1 MGYLIPSSQLIPKF
15 QALQSNPYACGRMLL
30 ATLQRA
36 TDGQEVFVDP
46 TNPAVFVL
54 ESAIVMATAAMQ
66 QAETLT
72 RKQYAS
78 MALDMSDVYRHM
90 SDTDF
95 IGRFSAPA
103 KASITIIMLL
113 DEIKQ
118 KADFVRNS
126 QGLPDGTGIKKM
138 TIPKHSEFY
147 VANTTFCMQY
157 GIDIRILP
165 HGGVQVVYDTSE
177 KSPFYSLESNYIEH
191 GVSRQGTF
199 KLLRIKIPVLQ
210 MSVSQQ
216 IAQLNS
222 TTGFYKN
229 YVLTDKFHYCRAYV
243 KSPTSGKWVEIKTTH
258 ADQIYDARTP
268 TVMLTVLEGSL
279 DVKVPQ
285 IYFNSGLIRDSLRL
299 DIYTTKGSLEMNL
312 GSFGK
317 DSFTAKWIDRDGG
330 VDSTY
335 IKPLL
340 TFSGL
345 ALMSDTVVSGGSDG
359 VTFAQLRNQV
369 ITQGLSTPTVPI
381 SENQLVSTANA
392 AGYQI
397 VKSIDNITNRVYL
410 ATRGLPAP
418 LQQEVSNST
427 ADIARTTVTS
437 AGCTVLTLQKSF
449 ETLTQ
454 EASVSDNNTRLTI
467 KPNTLF
473 QQVNGILTI
482 VPYDQTVNLLAQ
494 SVSSPS
500 ALAYVVNNARYFYT
514 PFFYV
519 LDTDEDTFR
528 TRVYALDKP
537 TVTSKSYIG
546 ENPEL
551 AIELSSSTYDVVC
564 DIVANEYSLIL
575 KLAVGD
581 SFKDIDLEQYAVQ
594 LSYLPP
600 QSSTRVYFN
609 GIIQLLSDEDNVDQ
623 YYARFTLPSK
633 FDVNANDELVFEPS
647 KATAALTT
655 EFDLVYMVSEPPID
669 AGMTTLDEYIDPS
682 RLPDYDETFVYRAI
696 IHEKIAIKFGDTLS
710 RLWTKSDTVASTRV
724 IATYP
729 ETTYRYYET
738 DVLLRDEVGNLVI
751 DFDDVTNT
759 LVEHIEHYAGDPVL
773 TSLGEHEILHRKGD
787 PILDADGNPTY
798 LRAHR
803 VVERQ
808 TDIMLIDGRY
818 FFATDESVIAYKD
831 EVETL
836 IVQWIVGDIDTIAGR
851 LFENTSLMYYPKIT
865 AGSVQVYVGN
875 NQLLRI
881 DADQQFDVEYYLSSE
896 KFKSPAVRAAI
907 GSETAKIISDGLS
920 GRTSSV
926 SQLVSALKASFGDDI
941 ISVKISSDVL
951 GESTDGKTRYQAFTV
966 KDDSIRPNVGK
977 QLLALSN
984 LKLTVVDSV
993 NISFIEHQ

>member
-15 QALQSNPYACGRMLL
+15 QTLQSNPYACGRMLL
-30 ATLQRA
+30 ATLQKA

-78 MALDMSDVYRHM
+78 MAINMSDVYRHM

-103 KASITIIMLL
+103 KAFITVIMLL

-126 QGLPDGTGIKKM
+126 QGLPDGSGIRKM

-147 VANTTFCMQY
+147 VADTTFCMQY

-177 KSPFYSLESNYIEH
+177 KSPFYSLESNYVEH

-210 MSVSQQ
+210 MSASQQ

-229 YVLTDKFHYCRAYV
+229 YVITDKFHYCRAYI
-243 KSPTSGKWVEIKTTH
+243 KSATTGKWIEIKTTH
-258 ADQIYDARTP
+258 TDQIYDARTP
-268 TVMLTVLEGSL
+268 TVMLTVLENSL

-317 DSFTAKWIDRDGG
+317 DSFTARWIDRDGG
-330 VDSTY
+330 VDSSY

-345 ALMSDTVVSGGSDG
+345 AIMSDTVVSGGSDG

-369 ITQGLSTPTVPI
+369 ITQGLSVPTVPI
-381 SENQLVSTANA
+381 SENQLVSTANS

-410 ATRGLPAP
+410 ATRGLPTPA
-418 LQQEVSNST
+418 LQEVTNST

-449 ETLTQ
+449 ESLAQ
-454 EASVSDNNTRLTI
+454 EPSVSDNNTRLTI

-473 QQVNGILTI
+473 SQVNGILTV
-482 VPYDQTVNLLAQ
+482 VPYNQTINLLSEA
-494 SVSSPS
+494 VTSPS
-500 ALAYVVNNARYFYT
+500 ALAYAVNNARYFYT

-519 LDTDEDTFR
+519 LDADEDTFR
-528 TRVYALDKP
+528 TRVYDLNKP
-537 TVTSKSYIG
+537 TVVSKSYIA

-551 AIELSSSTYDVVC
+551 AIELSSSTYDVIC
-564 DIVANEYSLIL
+564 DIVANEYNIVL

-581 SFKDIDLEQYAVQ
+581 SFKDIELEQYAVQ

-600 QSSTRVYFN
+600 RSSTRVYFN
-609 GIIQLLSDEDNVDQ
+609 GIIQLLADEDNADQ

-633 FDVNANDELVFEPS
+633 FDVNSENELILEPS
-647 KATAALTT
+647 KASAQLTT

-669 AGMTTLDEYIDPS
+669 AGLTEIDEYIDPTK
-682 RLPDYDETFVYRAI
+682 LDDYDETFIYRAVV
-696 IHEKIAIKFGDTLS
+696 HEKISIKFGDALS
-710 RLWTKSDTVASTRV
+710 RIWTKSDTVASTK
-724 IATYP
+724 ILATYP
-729 ETTYRYYET
+729 ETTYRYYEK
-738 DVLLRDEVGNLVI
+738 DVLLRDELGNLVI
-751 DFDDVTNT
+751 DFDDATNT
-759 LVEHIEHYAGDPVL
+759 LIEHIEHYAGDPVL
-773 TSLGEHEILHRKGD
+773 TSLGEHEILHRAGD

-798 LRAHR
+798 LRENR
-803 VVERQ
+803 TVERQ
-808 TDIMLIDGRY
+808 TDIVLIDGRY
-818 FFATDESVIAYKD
+818 FFATDETVLNYKT
-831 EVETL
+831 EFETL
-836 IVQWIVGDIDTIAGR
+836 ITQWVVGDIDTIAGR
-851 LFENTSLMYYPKIT
+851 LFENTSLMFYPKIT
-865 AGSVQVYVGN
+865 AGSVEVYVGN

-896 KFKSPAVRAAI
+896 KFKSANVRAAI

-920 GRTSSV
+920 GKTSSI
-926 SQLVSALKASFGDDI
+926 SQLTSALKTAFGDDI

-951 GESTDGKTRYQAFTV
+951 GESTDTKTRYQAFTV
-966 KDDSIRPNVGK
+966 KDESIRPNVGK

>member
-30 ATLQRA
+30 ATLQKA

-78 MALDMSDVYRHM
+78 MAINMSDVYRHM

-103 KASITIIMLL
+103 KAFITVIMLL

-126 QGLPDGTGIKKM
+126 QGLPDGSGIRKM

-147 VANTTFCMQY
+147 VADTTFCMQY

-177 KSPFYSLESNYIEH
+177 KSPFYSLESNYVEH

-229 YVLTDKFHYCRAYV
+229 YVITDKFHYCRAYI
-243 KSPTSGKWVEIKTTH
+243 KSATTAKWTEIKTTH
-258 ADQIYDARTP
+258 TDQIYDARTP
-268 TVMLTVLEGSL
+268 TVMLTVLENSL

-317 DSFTAKWIDRDGG
+317 DSFTARWIDRDGG
-330 VDSTY
+330 VDSSY

-345 ALMSDTVVSGGSDG
+345 AIMSDTVVSGGSDG

-369 ITQGLSTPTVPI
+369 ITQGLSVPTVPI
-381 SENQLVSTANA
+381 SENQLVSTANS

-410 ATRGLPAP
+410 ATRGLPTP
-418 LQQEVSNST
+418 VLQEVTNST

-449 ETLTQ
+449 ESLAQ
-454 EASVSDNNTRLTI
+454 EPSVSDNNTRLTI

-473 QQVNGILTI
+473 SQVNGVLTV
-482 VPYDQTVNLLAQ
+482 VPYDQTINLLAQ
-494 SVSSPS
+494 AVTSPS
-500 ALAYVVNNARYFYT
+500 ALAYAVNNARYFYT

-528 TRVYALDKP
+528 TRVYDLNKP
-537 TVTSKSYIG
+537 TVVSKSYIA

-551 AIELSSSTYDVVC
+551 AIELSSSTYDIIC
-564 DIVANEYSLIL
+564 DIVANEYNIIL

-581 SFKDIDLEQYAVQ
+581 SFKDIELEQYAVQ

-600 QSSTRVYFN
+600 RSSTRVYFN
-609 GIIQLLSDEDNVDQ
+609 GIIQLLPDEDNADQ

-633 FDVNANDELVFEPS
+633 FDVNSENELILEPS
-647 KATAALTT
+647 KASAQLTT

-669 AGMTTLDEYIDPS
+669 AGLTEIDEYIDPTK
-682 RLPDYDETFVYRAI
+682 LDDYDETFIYRAVV
-696 IHEKIAIKFGDTLS
+696 HEKISIKFGDALS
-710 RLWTKSDTVASTRV
+710 RIWTKSDTVASTK
-724 IATYP
+724 ILATYP
-729 ETTYRYYET
+729 ETTYRYYEK
-738 DVLLRDEVGNLVI
+738 DVLLRDELGNLVI
-751 DFDDVTNT
+751 DFDDATNT
-759 LVEHIEHYAGDPVL
+759 LIEHIEHHAGDPVL
-773 TSLGEHEILHRKGD
+773 TSLGEHEILHRAGD

-798 LRAHR
+798 LRENR
-803 VVERQ
+803 TVERQ
-808 TDIMLIDGRY
+808 TDIVLIDGRY
-818 FFATDESVIAYKD
+818 FFATDETVLGYKT
-831 EVETL
+831 EFETL
-836 IVQWIVGDIDTIAGR
+836 ITQWVVGDIDTIAGR
-851 LFENTSLMYYPKIT
+851 LFENTSLMFYPKIT
-865 AGSVQVYVGN
+865 AGSVEVYVGN

-896 KFKSPAVRAAI
+896 KFKSANVRAAI

-920 GRTSSV
+920 GKTSSI
-926 SQLVSALKASFGDDI
+926 SQLTSALKTAFGDDI

-951 GESTDGKTRYQAFTV
+951 GESTDTKTRYQAFTV
-966 KDDSIRPNVGK
+966 KDESIRPNVGK

>member
-15 QALQSNPYACGRMLL
+15 QTLQSNPYACGRMLL
-30 ATLQRA
+30 ATLQKA

-78 MALDMSDVYRHM
+78 MALDMADVYRHM

-126 QGLPDGTGIKKM
+126 QGLPDGSGIKKM

-147 VANTTFCMQY
+147 VADTTFCMQY

-177 KSPFYSLESNYIEH
+177 KSPFYSLESNYVEH
-191 GVSRQGTF
+191 GISRQGTF

-229 YVLTDKFHYCRAYV
+229 YVLADKFHYCRAYI
-243 KSPTSGKWVEIKTTH
+243 KSPATGKWVEIKTTH
-258 ADQIYDARTP
+258 SDQIYDARTP

-317 DSFTAKWIDRDGG
+317 DSFTAKWIDRDSGIESG
-330 VDSTY
+330 YT
-335 IKPLL
+335 KPLL

-345 ALMSDTVVSGGSDG
+345 ALMSDTIVSGGSDG
-359 VTFAQLRNQV
+359 ITFAQLRNKV
-369 ITQGLSTPTVPI
+369 ITQGLSTSAVPI
-381 SENQLVSTANA
+381 SENQLISTANA
-392 AGYQI
+392 SGYQI
-397 VKSIDNITNRVYL
+397 VKSIDDITNRVYV

-418 LQQEVSNST
+418 AQQEVTNST
-427 ADIARTTVTS
+427 SDIARTTVTS

-449 ETLTQ
+449 EVLSQ
-454 EASVSDNNTRLTI
+454 EPSVSDNNNRLTI

-473 QQVNGILTI
+473 AQINGVLTI
-482 VPYDQTVNLLAQ
+482 VPYNQTVNLLAQ
-494 SVSSPS
+494 AATSPS
-500 ALAYVVNNARYFYT
+500 ALAYTVNNSRYFYT

-519 LDTDEDTFR
+519 LDTDEDSFK
-528 TRVYALDKP
+528 TRVYDLNKP

-551 AIELSSSTYDVVC
+551 AIELSSSTYDVIC
-564 DIVANEYSLIL
+564 DIIANEYSLIL

-581 SFKDIDLEQYAVQ
+581 SFKDIELEQYAVQ

-600 QSSTRVYFN
+600 RSNTRVYFN
-609 GIIQLLSDEDNVDQ
+609 GTIQLLPDEDSVDQ
-623 YYARFTLPSK
+623 YYARFTLPSN
-633 FDVNANDELVFEPS
+633 FDVNDKNELVFEPS
-647 KATAALTT
+647 KATALLTT

-669 AGMTTLDEYIDPS
+669 AGLTELDDYIDPA
-682 RLPDYDETFVYRAI
+682 RLSDYDEAFVYRAV
-696 IHEKIAIKFGDTLS
+696 IHEKISIKFGDSLP
-710 RLWTKSDTVASTRV
+710 RLWTKSDTVASTKI
-724 IATYP
+724 IAKYP
-729 ETTYRYYET
+729 TTIYRYYET
-738 DVLLRDEVGNLVI
+738 DILLRDELGNLVI
-751 DFDDVTNT
+751 DFDDATNT
-759 LVEHIEHYAGDPVL
+759 LIEHIEHRAGDPVL
-773 TSLGEHEILHRKGD
+773 TSLGEHEILHRAGD
-787 PILDADGNPTY
+787 PILDANGNPTY
-798 LRAHR
+798 LKENRT
-803 VVERQ
+803 VERQ
-808 TDIMLIDGRY
+808 TDILLIDARY
-818 FFATDESVIAYKD
+818 FFATDETVLGYKNGF
-831 EVETL
+831 EEL
-836 IVQWIVGDIDTIAGR
+836 ITQWVVGDIDTIAGR
-851 LFENTSLMYYPKIT
+851 LFENTSLMFYPKIT

-875 NQLLRI
+875 NQLIRI

-951 GESTDGKTRYQAFTV
+951 GESTDGQTRYQAFTV

-984 LKLTVVDSV
+984 LKLTVVDAV

>member
-15 QALQSNPYACGRMLL
+15 QTLQSNPYACGRMLL
-30 ATLQRA
+30 ATLQKA

-78 MALDMSDVYRHM
+78 MAINMSDVYRHM

-103 KASITIIMLL
+103 KAFITVIMLL

-126 QGLPDGTGIKKM
+126 QGLPDGSGIRKM

-147 VANTTFCMQY
+147 VADTTFCMQY

-177 KSPFYSLESNYIEH
+177 KSPFYSLESNYVEH

-210 MSVSQQ
+210 MSASQQ

-229 YVLTDKFHYCRAYV
+229 YVITDKFHYCRAYI
-243 KSPTSGKWVEIKTTH
+243 KSATTGKWIEIKTTH
-258 ADQIYDARTP
+258 TDQIYDARTP
-268 TVMLTVLEGSL
+268 TVMLTVLENSL

-317 DSFTAKWIDRDGG
+317 DSFTARWIDRDGG
-330 VDSTY
+330 VDSSY

-345 ALMSDTVVSGGSDG
+345 AIMSDTVVSGGSDG

-369 ITQGLSTPTVPI
+369 ITQGLSVPTVPI
-381 SENQLVSTANA
+381 SENQLVSTANS

-410 ATRGLPAP
+410 ATRGLPTPA
-418 LQQEVSNST
+418 LQEVTNST

-449 ETLTQ
+449 ESLAQ
-454 EASVSDNNTRLTI
+454 EPSVSDNNTRLTI

-473 QQVNGILTI
+473 SQVNGILTV
-482 VPYDQTVNLLAQ
+482 VPYNQTINLLSEA
-494 SVSSPS
+494 VTSPS
-500 ALAYVVNNARYFYT
+500 ALAYAVNNARYFYT

-519 LDTDEDTFR
+519 LDADEDTFR
-528 TRVYALDKP
+528 TRVYDLNKP
-537 TVTSKSYIG
+537 TVVSKSYIA

-551 AIELSSSTYDVVC
+551 AIELSSSTYDVIC
-564 DIVANEYSLIL
+564 DIVANEYNIVL

-581 SFKDIDLEQYAVQ
+581 SFKDIELEQYAVQ

-600 QSSTRVYFN
+600 RSSTRVYFN
-609 GIIQLLSDEDNVDQ
+609 GIIQLLADEDNADQ

-633 FDVNANDELVFEPS
+633 FDVNSENELILEPS
-647 KATAALTT
+647 KASAQLTT

-669 AGMTTLDEYIDPS
+669 AGLTEIDEYIDPTK
-682 RLPDYDETFVYRAI
+682 LDDYDETFIYRAVV
-696 IHEKIAIKFGDTLS
+696 HEKISIKFGDALS
-710 RLWTKSDTVASTRV
+710 RIWTKSDTVASTK
-724 IATYP
+724 ILATYP
-729 ETTYRYYET
+729 ETTYRYYEK
-738 DVLLRDEVGNLVI
+738 DVLLRDELGNLVI
-751 DFDDVTNT
+751 DFDDTTNT
-759 LVEHIEHYAGDPVL
+759 LIEHIEHYAGDPVL
-773 TSLGEHEILHRKGD
+773 TSLGEHEILHRAGD

-798 LRAHR
+798 LRENR
-803 VVERQ
+803 TVERQ
-808 TDIMLIDGRY
+808 TDIVLIDGRY
-818 FFATDESVIAYKD
+818 FFATDETVLNYKT
-831 EVETL
+831 EFETL
-836 IVQWIVGDIDTIAGR
+836 ITQWVVGDIDTIAGR
-851 LFENTSLMYYPKIT
+851 LFENTSLMFYPKIT
-865 AGSVQVYVGN
+865 AGSVEVYVGN

-896 KFKSPAVRAAI
+896 KFKSANVRAAI

-920 GRTSSV
+920 GKTSSI
-926 SQLVSALKASFGDDI
+926 SQLTSALKTAFGDDI

-951 GESTDGKTRYQAFTV
+951 GESTDTKTRYQAFTV
-966 KDDSIRPNVGK
+966 KDESIRPNVGK

>member
-1 MGYLIPSSQLIPKF
+1 
-15 QALQSNPYACGRMLL
+15 
-30 ATLQRA
+30 
-36 TDGQEVFVDP
+36 VDP

-78 MALDMSDVYRHM
+78 MAINMSDVYRHM

-103 KASITIIMLL
+103 KAFITVIMLL

-126 QGLPDGTGIKKM
+126 QGLPDGSGIRKM

-147 VANTTFCMQY
+147 VADTTFCMQY

-177 KSPFYSLESNYIEH
+177 KSPFYSLESNYVEH

-229 YVLTDKFHYCRAYV
+229 YVITDKFHYCRAYI
-243 KSPTSGKWVEIKTTH
+243 KSATTGKWIEIKTTH
-258 ADQIYDARTP
+258 TDQIYDARTP
-268 TVMLTVLEGSL
+268 TVMLTVLENSL

-317 DSFTAKWIDRDGG
+317 DSFTARWIDRDGG
-330 VDSTY
+330 VDSSY

-345 ALMSDTVVSGGSDG
+345 AIMSDTVVSGGSDG

-369 ITQGLSTPTVPI
+369 ITQGLSVPTVPI
-381 SENQLVSTANA
+381 SENQLVSTANS

-410 ATRGLPAP
+410 ATRGLPTPA
-418 LQQEVSNST
+418 LQEVTNST
-427 ADIARTTVTS
+427 TDVARTTVTS

-449 ETLTQ
+449 ESLAQ
-454 EASVSDNNTRLTI
+454 EPSVSDNNTRLTI

-473 QQVNGILTI
+473 SQVNGVLTV
-482 VPYDQTVNLLAQ
+482 VPYDQTINLLAQ
-494 SVSSPS
+494 AVTSPS
-500 ALAYVVNNARYFYT
+500 ALAYAVNNARYFYT

-528 TRVYALDKP
+528 TRVYDLNKP
-537 TVTSKSYIG
+537 TVVSKSYIA

-551 AIELSSSTYDVVC
+551 AIELSSSTYDIIC
-564 DIVANEYSLIL
+564 DIVANEYNIIL

-581 SFKDIDLEQYAVQ
+581 SFKDIE
-594 LSYLPP
+594 
-600 QSSTRVYFN
+600 
-609 GIIQLLSDEDNVDQ
+609 
-623 YYARFTLPSK
+623 
-633 FDVNANDELVFEPS
+633 
-647 KATAALTT
+647 
-655 EFDLVYMVSEPPID
+655 
-669 AGMTTLDEYIDPS
+669 
-682 RLPDYDETFVYRAI
+682 
-696 IHEKIAIKFGDTLS
+696 
-710 RLWTKSDTVASTRV
+710 
-724 IATYP
+724 
-729 ETTYRYYET
+729 
-738 DVLLRDEVGNLVI
+738 
-751 DFDDVTNT
+751 
-759 LVEHIEHYAGDPVL
+759 
-773 TSLGEHEILHRKGD
+773 
-787 PILDADGNPTY
+787 
-798 LRAHR
+798 
-803 VVERQ
+803 
-808 TDIMLIDGRY
+808 
-818 FFATDESVIAYKD
+818 
-831 EVETL
+831 
-836 IVQWIVGDIDTIAGR
+836 
-851 LFENTSLMYYPKIT
+851 
-865 AGSVQVYVGN
+865 
-875 NQLLRI
+875 
-881 DADQQFDVEYYLSSE
+881 
-896 KFKSPAVRAAI
+896 
-907 GSETAKIISDGLS
+907 
-920 GRTSSV
+920 
-926 SQLVSALKASFGDDI
+926 LKASA
-941 ISVKISSDVL
+941 VKNFSIK
-951 GESTDGKTRYQAFTV
+951 ES
-966 KDDSIRPNVGK
+966 
-977 QLLALSN
+977 
-984 LKLTVVDSV
+984 
-993 NISFIEHQ
+993 

>member
-30 ATLQRA
+30 ATLQKA

-78 MALDMSDVYRHM
+78 MAINMSDVYRHM

-103 KASITIIMLL
+103 KAFITVIMLL

-126 QGLPDGTGIKKM
+126 QGLPDGSGIRKM

-147 VANTTFCMQY
+147 VADTTFCMQY

-177 KSPFYSLESNYIEH
+177 KSPFYSLESNYVEH

-229 YVLTDKFHYCRAYV
+229 YVITDKFHYCRAYI
-243 KSPTSGKWVEIKTTH
+243 KSATTGKWIEIKTTH
-258 ADQIYDARTP
+258 TDQIYDARTP
-268 TVMLTVLEGSL
+268 TVMLTVLENSL

-317 DSFTAKWIDRDGG
+317 DSFTARWIDRDGG
-330 VDSTY
+330 VDSSY

-345 ALMSDTVVSGGSDG
+345 AIMSDTVVSGGSDG

-369 ITQGLSTPTVPI
+369 ITQGLSVPTVPI
-381 SENQLVSTANA
+381 SENQLVSTANS

-410 ATRGLPAP
+410 ATRGLPTPA
-418 LQQEVSNST
+418 LQEVTNST
-427 ADIARTTVTS
+427 TDVARTTVTS

-449 ETLTQ
+449 ESLAQ
-454 EASVSDNNTRLTI
+454 EPSVSDNNTRLTI

-473 QQVNGILTI
+473 SQVNGILTV
-482 VPYDQTVNLLAQ
+482 VPYNQTINLLSEA
-494 SVSSPS
+494 VTSPS
-500 ALAYVVNNARYFYT
+500 ALAYAVNNARYFYT

-528 TRVYALDKP
+528 TRVYDLNKP
-537 TVTSKSYIG
+537 TVVSKSYIA

-551 AIELSSSTYDVVC
+551 AIELSSSTYDVIC
-564 DIVANEYSLIL
+564 DIVANEYNIVL

-581 SFKDIDLEQYAVQ
+581 SFKDIELEQYAVQ

-600 QSSTRVYFN
+600 RSSTRVYFN
-609 GIIQLLSDEDNVDQ
+609 GIIQTLSDEDNIDQ
-623 YYARFTLPSK
+623 YYARFTIPSK
-633 FDVNANDELVFEPS
+633 FDVNSENELVFEPS
-647 KATAALTT
+647 KATAKLTT
-655 EFDLVYMVSEPPID
+655 EFDLVYIVSEPPID
-669 AGMTTLDEYIDPS
+669 AGLTEIDDYIDPA
-682 RLPDYDETFVYRAI
+682 RLDNYDETFIYRAVV
-696 IHEKIAIKFGDTLS
+696 HEKISIKFGDALS
-710 RLWTKSDTVASTRV
+710 RIWTKSDTVASTK
-724 IATYP
+724 ILATYP
-729 ETTYRYYET
+729 ETTYRYYEK
-738 DVLLRDEVGNLVI
+738 DILLRDELGNLVI
-751 DFDDVTNT
+751 DFDDATNT
-759 LVEHIEHYAGDPVL
+759 LIEHIEHHAGDPVL
-773 TSLGEHEILHRKGD
+773 TSLGEHEILHRAGD

-798 LRAHR
+798 LRENR
-803 VVERQ
+803 TVERQ
-808 TDIMLIDGRY
+808 TDIVLIDGRY
-818 FFATDESVIAYKD
+818 FFATDETVLNYKT
-831 EVETL
+831 EFETL
-836 IVQWIVGDIDTIAGR
+836 ITQWVVGDIDTIAGR
-851 LFENTSLMYYPKIT
+851 LFENTTLMFYPKIT
-865 AGSVQVYVGN
+865 AGSVEVYVGN

-896 KFKSPAVRAAI
+896 KFKSANVRAAI

-920 GRTSSV
+920 GKTSSI
-926 SQLVSALKASFGDDI
+926 SQLTSALKTAFGDDI

-951 GESTDGKTRYQAFTV
+951 GESTDTKTKYQAFTV
-966 KDDSIRPNVGK
+966 KDESIRPNVGK